1 MNALSMKRS
10 IRVYARIPGKR
21 GFHRLYVL
29 FIFIFIAVMT
39 GCVSFPVT
47 VNNDPFKD
55 VTTVSVDM
63 WHTVLDSDLDN
74 VRTLYTKR
82 IAKGEVSDPIA
93 TIVFV
98 ASADPYYGYHGQDM
112 SKEAYIMADAT
123 TFPLSL
129 IDNRKERVKHNT
141 MIYDYPYV
149 YPYGFGYPHFY
160 FYYPGVVIVKES
172 RRYILTARIRLT
184 QEVQSAIIGASSYK
198 IRLYLGETPV
208 TLEATSKQLEA
219 LKKFIAYGH
228 PAPVLPGDDRE
239 KK

>member
-1 MNALSMKRS
+1 MRS
-10 IRVYARIPGKR
+10 SL
-21 GFHRLYVL
+21 FHRLWTLGL
-29 FIFIFIAVMT
+29 FAFIAIIT

-74 VRTLYTKR
+74 IRTLYTKT
-82 IAKGEVSDPIA
+82 ISKGDMSDPVA

-112 SKEAYIMADAT
+112 SKEAYVMVDAT

-129 IDNRKERVKHNT
+129 IDNKKERVKHNT

-149 YPYGFGYPHFY
+149 YPYVYGYPHFF

-184 QEVQSAIIGASSYK
+184 PEIQSAIMGGSSYK

-219 LKKFIAYGH
+219 LKKFIVYGH
-228 PAPVLPGDDRE
+228 TASAPPGQ
-239 KK
+239 